1 MTKNL
6 VPFTEAEERFIERVA
21 ERRARAV
28 QKFPLAFAL
37 MITFGFVAT
46 LYGFE
51 KLIDRI
57 PLFVDN
63 PWILLATGLATLLAT
78 GAAYQKLN

>member
-1 MTKNL
+1 MTKNF
-6 VPFTEAEERFIERVA
+6 VPFTEAEERFIEGIA

-28 QKFPLAFAL
+28 QKFPLPFAL

-51 KLIDRI
+51 KLIDRVQ
-57 PLFVDN
+57 LFGDH
-63 PWILLATGLATLLAT
+63 PWILLATGIVTLMAT